1 MKLRARFALLVVGT
15 IVVPLLVTSLVFL
28 VRFWVASRS
37 EPVPNYTGIA
47 AWLRD
52 VPPGP
57 RQDLL
62 ELFASRR
69 PKGVQLIAIDSRDK
83 VLLSTIPGFPP
94 GRRIDEAA
102 LLDYLREKSFS
113 YLFDDP
119 GFGIIPALTDDPDS
133 SPIQRHRLVDKHRQQ
148 GDFDH

>member
-52 VPPGP
+52 LPPEGTEDVAP
-57 RQDLL
+57 
-62 ELFASRR
+62 E
-69 PKGVQLIAIDSRDK
+69 KDS
-83 VLLSTIPGFPP
+83 LP
-94 GRRIDEAA
+94 
-102 LLDYLREKSFS
+102 
-113 YLFDDP
+113 
-119 GFGIIPALTDDPDS
+119 
-133 SPIQRHRLVDKHRQQ
+133 HR
-148 GDFDH
+148 F